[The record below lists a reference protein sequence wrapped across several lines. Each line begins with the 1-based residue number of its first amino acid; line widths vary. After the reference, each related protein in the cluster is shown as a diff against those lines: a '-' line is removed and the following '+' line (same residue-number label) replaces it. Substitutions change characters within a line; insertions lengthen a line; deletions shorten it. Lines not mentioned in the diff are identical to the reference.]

1 MGLFNK
7 SKEEKLIKFFK
18 EKKISYN
25 EHDGLIELSLNFSNN
40 KYFLH
45 PYLKIENDDI
55 YITINLRRCNKKDNL
70 YDNINNFNLLS
81 KFFKAIIKNDLLFLS
96 YNAYYSGDNEQILE
110 ILNSLYSLENEID
123 NL

>member
-7 SKEEKLIKFFK
+7 SKEEKLIKFLK

-96 YNAYYSGDNEQILE
+96 YNGYYSGDNEQILE

>member
-1 MGLFNK
+1 MGFFNK
-7 SKEEKLIKFFK
+7 NKEDKLTKFFK
-18 EKKISYN
+18 ERNITFN
-25 EHDGLIELSLNFSNN
+25 EHDGLIELSLNFNNN

-45 PYLKIENDDI
+45 PYLKIDGNDLL
-55 YITINLRRCNKKDNL
+55 ITINIRKCNKKENI
-70 YDNINNFNLLS
+70 YDKINNFNLLS

-96 YNAYYSGDNEQILE
+96 YNTYYSGDNEQIID

>member
-7 SKEEKLIKFFK
+7 SKEEKLIKFLK

-55 YITINLRRCNKKDNL
+55 YITINLRRCNKKDSL

-96 YNAYYSGDNEQILE
+96 YNTYYSGDNEQILE